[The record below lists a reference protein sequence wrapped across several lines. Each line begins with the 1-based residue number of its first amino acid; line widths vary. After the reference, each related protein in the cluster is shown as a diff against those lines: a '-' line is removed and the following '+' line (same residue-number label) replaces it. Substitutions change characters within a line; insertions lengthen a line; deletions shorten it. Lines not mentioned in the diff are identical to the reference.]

1 MVLINPLLKRTHMIA
16 ITLLSLL
23 FSHIL
28 FAESQFPNTQ
38 TYQASVGSPKAKIAD
53 ISWLQ
58 GYWQGEIW
66 GGQAEE
72 IWSAPLAGSMM
83 ASFKFAANEQLKFY
97 EFITLFEQDDS
108 LVLRLKHFSA
118 DLKGWEE
125 KDEYMEFKLVKLE
138 KHSAYFDG
146 YTYQL
151 VGPDELHVFV
161 VIEDKGEKQETQF
174 IFRRKTFQ

>member
-1 MVLINPLLKRTHMIA
+1 MLTINPPLKRFYILVF
-16 ITLLSLL
+16 TLLNLA
-23 FSHIL
+23 FSHTL
-28 FAESQFPNTQ
+28 FAASQFPNTYP
-38 TYQASVGSPKAKIAD
+38 YQASEGSPKAKIGD

-83 ASFKFAANEQLKFY
+83 ASFKFAADETVKFY
-97 EFITLFEQDDS
+97 EIITLFEQDNS

-125 KDEYMEFKLVKLE
+125 KDQYMEFKLVKLE
-138 KHSAYFDG
+138 KNIAYFDG

-151 VGPDELHVFV
+151 VSPDELHVFV
-161 VIEDKGEKQETQF
+161 VIEDDGKKQETKF
-174 IFRRKTFQ
+174 TFKRHKSQ